1 MTEQLISKKDLLVEC
16 DITYGQLYRWKRK
29 KLIPDEWFIRKSTFT
44 GQETFLPKTKV
55 LQRIKAIQQYK
66 NDYALDEMVKLFEA
80 ASNEPKAEY
89 LDNEALIQTWA
100 GFFKQEIGEK
110 LLAQYPE
117 DTAVYVGTI
126 LNEVITRSILSMD
139 EAQALQAFLLESAH
153 NNKTAELYICRKFA
167 VTFYLLVE
175 QNTPIQLD
183 NSVRVIEIIS
193 AENLFK
199 KEG

>member
-66 NDYALDEMVKLFEA
+66 NDYALDEMAKLFEA
-80 ASNEPKAEY
+80 TSNEPKAEY

-139 EAQALQAFLLESAH
+139 EAQALQAFLLEYAH
-153 NNKTAELYICRKFA
+153 NNKTTELYICRKFA

-183 NSVRVIEIIS
+183 NSVRVIETIS